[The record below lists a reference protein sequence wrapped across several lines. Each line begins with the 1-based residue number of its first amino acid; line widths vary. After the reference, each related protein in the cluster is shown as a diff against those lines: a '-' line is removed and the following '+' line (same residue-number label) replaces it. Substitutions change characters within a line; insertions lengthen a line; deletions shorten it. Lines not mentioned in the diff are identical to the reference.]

1 MKKDRRFIL
10 PILGIMLTL
19 VLSACGNADS
29 QSEKNKEEGTKL
41 KVVTTFYPMYDFTKN
56 VVKDKADVTLLIPSG
71 TEPHDFEPS
80 AKMVAAIEN
89 ADVFIYNS
97 DEMETWVPSTLE
109 AVDTKKVMI
118 INASEGIEFLEN
130 RDAIE
135 EEGKEET
142 HQNAVDPHVWLDPVL
157 VQTEV
162 ENIQMGMAKAD
173 QDNAVFYQKNAEE
186 YQQKLK
192 ELDQEF
198 KEAFK
203 DAENRTFVTQH
214 AAFTYL
220 AKQYNLTQVSISG
233 LSSETEPSPAK
244 LAELSKYAKENQ
256 VSYIYFE
263 NNASSKIAETLATE
277 ANLQLAVLDP
287 IAGVSKKEQD
297 AGVDYIQVMR
307 NNLESLKKTIK

>member
-1 MKKDRRFIL
+1 ML
-10 PILGIMLTL
+10 PTLGIMLIL
-19 VLSACGNADS
+19 VLSACGNTDS
-29 QSEKNKEEGTKL
+29 QSEKNKTEGTKL

-56 VVKDKADVTLLIPSG
+56 VVKDKADVTLLIPAG

-89 ADVFIYNS
+89 ADVFVYNS

-109 AVDTKKVMI
+109 AVDTKKVTV
-118 INASEGIEFLEN
+118 INASKGIEFLEN
-130 RDAIE
+130 KDAVE
-135 EEGKEET
+135 EEGKEEK
-142 HQNAVDPHVWLDPVL
+142 HQHAIDPHVWLDPVL
-157 VQTEV
+157 AQTEV
-162 ENIQMGMAKAD
+162 ENIQKGMAKAD

-186 YQQKLK
+186 YRQKLK

-198 KEAFK
+198 KKAFK

-244 LAELSKYAKENQ
+244 LAELSKYAQENKI
-256 VSYIYFE
+256 SYIYFE
-263 NNASSKIAETLATE
+263 NNASSKIAETLAAE
-277 ANLQLAVLDP
+277 VDLQLAILDP
-287 IAGVSKKEQD
+287 IEGVAKKEQD